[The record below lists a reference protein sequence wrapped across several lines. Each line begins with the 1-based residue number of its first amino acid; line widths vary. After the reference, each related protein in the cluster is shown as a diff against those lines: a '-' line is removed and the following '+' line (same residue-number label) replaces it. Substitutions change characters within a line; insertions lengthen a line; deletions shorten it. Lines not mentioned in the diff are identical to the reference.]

1 MGFLHEHI
9 ILPMSDLLRGEQ
21 VHKYLRLLREAE
33 LWTDEQMKEFQQR
46 QLRSLLIYAEKE
58 VPYYHDWFFD
68 NGLTSADVNIN
79 KLPIV
84 NKEIMRREG
93 VDRFSSIRFPV
104 KKRILTRSGGST
116 GETFSFY

>member
-1 MGFLHEHI
+1 M
-9 ILPMSDLLRGEQ
+9 
-21 VHKYLRLLREAE
+21 
-33 LWTDEQMKEFQQR
+33 
-46 QLRSLLIYAEKE
+46 
-58 VPYYHDWFFD
+58 PYYHDWFFD